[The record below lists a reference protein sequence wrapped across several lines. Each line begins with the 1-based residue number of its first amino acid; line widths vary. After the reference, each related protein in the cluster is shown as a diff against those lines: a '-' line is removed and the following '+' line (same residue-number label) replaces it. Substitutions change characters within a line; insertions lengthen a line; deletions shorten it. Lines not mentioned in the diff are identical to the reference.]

1 MASLMNKVTQI
12 VTFSFSSLQLN
23 TFFQNAF
30 VTERKELLDLHKSKW
45 EGMMGSRADKEEEY
59 MKKRDERVERY
70 EKDLQDLRVK
80 DAEEYNQLKIKL
92 ETDVQV
98 GKESYM
104 SWNCLPAD
112 DLDWRKIFAS

>member
-1 MASLMNKVTQI
+1 
-12 VTFSFSSLQLN
+12 
-23 TFFQNAF
+23 
-30 VTERKELLDLHKSKW
+30 
-45 EGMMGSRADKEEEY
+45 
-59 MKKRDERVERY
+59 MKNSDVSVEWY

-104 SWNCLPAD
+104 SWNCLPTD
-112 DLDWRKIFAS
+112 DLKRRKIFAK

>member
-1 MASLMNKVTQI
+1 
-12 VTFSFSSLQLN
+12 
-23 TFFQNAF
+23 
-30 VTERKELLDLHKSKW
+30 
-45 EGMMGSRADKEEEY
+45 MMGSRADKEEEY

-112 DLDWRKIFAS
+112 DLNRRKIFAK

>member
-1 MASLMNKVTQI
+1 
-12 VTFSFSSLQLN
+12 
-23 TFFQNAF
+23 
-30 VTERKELLDLHKSKW
+30 
-45 EGMMGSRADKEEEY
+45 MGSRADKEEEY

-98 GKESYM
+98 GEESYM
-104 SWNCLPAD
+104 SVNCLQAMI
-112 DLDWRKIFAS
+112 LIGEKYMQNKF

>member
-1 MASLMNKVTQI
+1 
-12 VTFSFSSLQLN
+12 
-23 TFFQNAF
+23 
-30 VTERKELLDLHKSKW
+30 
-45 EGMMGSRADKEEEY
+45 MGSRADKEEEY

-98 GKESYM
+98 GKESDN
-104 SWNCLPAD
+104 SKNCLPAD
-112 DLDWRKIFAS
+112 DPDRRKIFAK